1 MKGIF
6 SFAII
11 GMGMLVGLI
20 SPVGGKAADIEAGRR
35 KSEVCVPC
43 HGLDG
48 NSIAPEVPSLAS
60 QPQLYLYNQLI
71 QFREGRRKNPLMS
84 PFAANLS
91 DKDIQDIATYFAAQ
105 KPVSTHGGEPDPEKM
120 AAGKRASEKHRCAF
134 CHGPG
139 LTGRDHI
146 PRLTGQPYA
155 YLLKQLRGFKDQTS
169 ADIDGSMTEV
179 AQSLSDEEIEALAYY
194 MAHLPPVP

>member
-6 SFAII
+6 SFAIGI
-11 GMGMLVGLI
+11 GMLLGMVIPLV
-20 SPVGGKAADIEAGRR
+20 GKAADIEAGKR
-35 KSEVCVPC
+35 KIEVCIPC
-43 HGLDG
+43 HGPTG
-48 NSIAPEVPSLAS
+48 NSIAPEVPSLAG

-71 QFREGRRKNPLMS
+71 QFREGRRKNSLMS

-91 DKDIQDIATYFAAQ
+91 DKDIQDIAAYFAAQ
-105 KPVSTHGGEPDPEKM
+105 KPVSSQKGEPDPQKM
-120 AAGKRASEKHRCAF
+120 AAGKRASEIHRCEF

-139 LTGRDHI
+139 LVGQDHI
-146 PRLTGQPYA
+146 PRLSGQPYA

-179 AQSLSDEEIEALAYY
+179 AQSLTDEEIEALAYY
-194 MAHLPPVP
+194 MAHLPPAP